1 MKCVLITGGAGGI
14 GLGCASYFA
23 GKGWS
28 VFIADINGEA
38 CPEAARSI
46 DGADFAVTDVASEE
60 SVKACVERCV
70 KRFGRIDA
78 LINNAG
84 TANPF
89 TEPVESLS
97 LEEWNR
103 VIGVNLT
110 GAFLMTKHCV
120 PYLRKTNGSIIN
132 MASTRAFQSEKNSE
146 SYAASKGGL
155 AALTHASAVSLGPDV
170 RVNCICPGWINVSGY
185 RTSERDHAQ
194 HPAGRVGKAED
205 IASLAYYLVSDE
217 AKFITGQS
225 FTADGGMT
233 VKMIY
238 ED

>member
-1 MKCVLITGGAGGI
+1 M
-14 GLGCASYFA
+14 
-23 GKGWS
+23 
-28 VFIADINGEA
+28 
-38 CPEAARSI
+38 
-46 DGADFAVTDVASEE
+46 ASEE

-84 TANPF
+84 IANPF

-132 MASTRAFQSEKNSE
+132 NGFH
-146 SYAASKGGL
+146 KGF
-155 AALTHASAVSLGPDV
+155 SV
-170 RVNCICPGWINVSGY
+170 
-185 RTSERDHAQ
+185 
-194 HPAGRVGKAED
+194 
-205 IASLAYYLVSDE
+205 
-217 AKFITGQS
+217 
-225 FTADGGMT
+225 
-233 VKMIY
+233 
-238 ED
+238 